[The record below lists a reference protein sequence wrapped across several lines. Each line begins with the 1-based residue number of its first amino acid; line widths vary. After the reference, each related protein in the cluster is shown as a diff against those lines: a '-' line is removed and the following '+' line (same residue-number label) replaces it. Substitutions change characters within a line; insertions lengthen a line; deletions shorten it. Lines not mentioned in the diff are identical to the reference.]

1 MVPESKEVFQK
12 GWDIF
17 KGHRKQ
23 HEKIPNNWNLCF
35 VFDTICSETNNDSI
49 ELSSIKFKSIFMSS
63 HLYKYTVEKER
74 KEGRKK
80 RKRGR

>member
-12 GWDIF
+12 GWGIF
-17 KGHRKQ
+17 KEHRKQ

-49 ELSSIKFKSIFMSS
+49 ELSSIKFK
-63 HLYKYTVEKER
+63 
-74 KEGRKK
+74 
-80 RKRGR
+80 